1 MSPLFFS
8 CRGMVKI
15 TEGYGIKT
23 VGGYGENN
31 GTKYRL
37 LNKIDY

>member
-8 CRGMVKI
+8 CVCGGGTVKI

-23 VGGYGENN
+23 VGGTVKITEQN
-31 GTKYRL
+31 
-37 LNKIDY
+37 IDY

>member
-1 MSPLFFS
+1 MSPLFFL
-8 CRGMVKI
+8 
-15 TEGYGIKT
+15 
-23 VGGYGENN
+23 VGVRYKNRRGYGENN

>member
-1 MSPLFFS
+1 MSPLFFFLVG
-8 CRGMVKI
+8 GMVKI
-15 TEGYGIKT
+15 TEGYG
-23 VGGYGENN
+23 ENT